1 MEYIPGCYYQA
12 NCYLMRGSQ
21 ILAII
26 FFLLFFE
33 ILRRYKSVG
42 KDLKTPCRLMKS
54 YGWSTSTELL
64 LFWDKFQKQVTAPT
78 KLEEQL
84 QKRRWNYEL
93 TVEIYSPCNTDFL
106 YWQLYLINYVLLK
119 VQVYDYIEKRRFH
132 LISTSY
138 IFSTRALLG
147 GLFKPRI
154 ALVEKVVFRKN

>member
-54 YGWSTSTELL
+54 YDWSTFIELL

-84 QKRRWNYEL
+84 QKRRWNYEQ
-93 TVEIYSPCNTDFL
+93 TVYIYSPCNTDFL

-119 VQVYDYIEKRRFH
+119 VQVYRNMIISRSVDYIWSPL
-132 LISTSY
+132 LIFFPPGHFLEDSS
-138 IFSTRALLG
+138 S
-147 GLFKPRI
+147 K
-154 ALVEKVVFRKN
+154 E